1 MLSVEDAFVVFYART
16 PLERVALRG
25 VSFSVKDGEVVS
37 ILGHAGS
44 GRSTLLKFLA
54 GHLRLNF
61 GRLWLNNFDI
71 TSQSL
76 VERSRLISSVF
87 GDYTLSLAG
96 SLTVLENLAAASMH
110 SKNKSMFKSAINKEI
125 KDRFYDQLKN
135 LNFMD
140 MESLL
145 DEEVRYIAT
154 PYKQVLALM
163 IAVIKGAKVL
173 VIDEHSVG
181 LDAKASKA
189 LLEATHRIIRARRI
203 TTIMTSNNPEFDLR
217 KSDRIMIMNQ
227 GQLVADFAGEEK
239 KKLKL
244 EDLPSMFNKTPLVT
258 KR

>member
-25 VSFSVKDGEVVS
+25 VSFSVRDGEVVS
-37 ILGHAGS
+37 ILGHTGS

-54 GHLRLNF
+54 GHLSLNF

-76 VERSRLISSVF
+76 MERSRLISSVF

-96 SLTVLENLAAASMH
+96 SLTVLENLAVASMH
-110 SKNKSMFKSAINKEI
+110 SKNRSMCKSAINKTVR
-125 KDRFYDQLKN
+125 DRFYEQN

-140 MESLL
+140 MEDLL

-154 PYKQVLALM
+154 PYKQILALM

-217 KSDRIMIMNQ
+217 NNDNEPRAV
-227 GQLVADFAGEEK
+227 GCGFFWRGEEK
-239 KKLKL
+239 VKIGGSS
-244 EDLPSMFNKTPLVT
+244 EYV
-258 KR
+258 

>member
-1 MLSVEDAFVVFYART
+1 MISVEDAFVVFYART

-25 VSFSVKDGEVVS
+25 VSFTVRDGEVVS
-37 ILGHAGS
+37 VLGHNGS

-54 GHLRLNF
+54 GYLSLNF
-61 GRLWLNNFDI
+61 GRLWFNNYDI

-76 VERSRLISSVF
+76 IERSRLISSVF
-87 GDYTLSLAG
+87 GNQASSLAE

-110 SKNKSMFKSAINKEI
+110 SKNKSIFRPAVNKTL

-135 LNFMD
+135 LNFMG
-140 MESLL
+140 MEGLL
-145 DEEVRYIAT
+145 DEEVRCIAT
-154 PYKQVLALM
+154 PYKQILAILT
-163 IAVIKGAKVL
+163 AVIKGAKVL

-181 LDAKASKA
+181 LDAKAARA

-227 GQLVADFAGEEK
+227 GQLVADFSGEEK
-239 KKLKL
+239 RKLKL
-244 EDLPSMFNKTPLVT
+244 EDLPSMFNKTPVLT